1 MKTFLMVSVV
11 VLGIAVAAPSAF
23 ARGSDPISKGP
34 LNVFRRDSLHCK
46 GGWTFPG
53 LVWGD
58 RPISACMYKNNKR
71 NVFGGEF

>member
-1 MKTFLMVSVV
+1 MHKHVSVIIGAM
-11 VLGIAVAAPSAF
+11 LIAGTASANF
-23 ARGSDPISKGP
+23 GSADPINRGP
-34 LNVFRRDSLHCK
+34 VNVFRRDSLHCK

-58 RPISACMYKNNKR
+58 RPISACMYRNNKK